1 MCKYTFEH
9 SAALKN
15 VMTALKQDEICLVI
29 KLWDSLI
36 RCVFVTALI
45 GTSCVSQLRLVYT
58 FISESVHISFC

>member
-29 KLWDSLI
+29 KLWDNLI
-36 RCVFVTALI
+36 
-45 GTSCVSQLRLVYT
+45 
-58 FISESVHISFC
+58 